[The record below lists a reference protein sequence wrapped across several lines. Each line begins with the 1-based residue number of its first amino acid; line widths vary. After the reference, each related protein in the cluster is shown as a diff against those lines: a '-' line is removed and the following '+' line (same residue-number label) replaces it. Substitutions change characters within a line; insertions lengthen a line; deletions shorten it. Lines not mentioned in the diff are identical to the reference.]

1 MELFASALQHAKAC
15 VGLDE
20 LLLKSKQV
28 DVLKALYQGKDCF
41 VWFPTS
47 YGNFYLKCGRIGAP
61 EAELSVVIVVSPLVS
76 LMVHSRGV
84 SAAGVDKKYLA
95 NESILPMKEK

>member
-47 YGNFYLKCGRIGAP
+47 YGNFYRFCSTLNVVGLVLLK
-61 EAELSVVIVVSPLVS
+61 L
-76 LMVHSRGV
+76 
-84 SAAGVDKKYLA
+84 
-95 NESILPMKEK
+95 N